1 VARRSVQEI
10 TTVAERSDSGP
21 PRPNRERGTATS
33 GMSLRMKH
41 RSDWHSFN
49 ENVPEDYPTIDS
61 HVQVRYANG
70 GTSEGDFRKLLL
82 HVRILHESPVTAW
95 RYIKKEHVE

>member
-1 VARRSVQEI
+1 M
-10 TTVAERSDSGP
+10 G
-21 PRPNRERGTATS
+21 
-33 GMSLRMKH
+33 H

-70 GTSEGDFRKLLL
+70 GTSEGDFRKLLS
-82 HVRILHESPVTAW
+82 HVRILHESPITAW
-95 RYIKKEHVE
+95 RYIKNEHIE